1 MKILRLRFKN
11 VNSLRG
17 EWDIRFDA
25 PPLSDTGLFAIT
37 GPNGSGKSS
46 ILDAVTLGLYG
57 ETVRL
62 RNPENDITT
71 WLEDES
77 YAEVTFRVGEGVYCS
92 RWWARKGP
100 EGLMGPEMSLSLVNG
115 GESILEDRI
124 TRVRTRLSEL
134 TGLDFKRFCRSVLL
148 AQGQFA
154 AFLNA
159 LENERAEI
167 LEKIIG
173 AEVTQEIQEDLKK
186 RTAAAQER
194 LLQLK
199 ELASGFPAVDRERL
213 QELEHERDEV
223 RAQWDETLRQIAEV
237 EAERERLQVLKQ
249 REDDLHAA
257 QEALSEAEAREASV
271 RREIE
276 KLEKILA
283 VRHLADE
290 LRHLQEEEENRNA
303 LGLRLDALR
312 REKTQEQERLQTARE
327 QLTETIEALETAQR
341 QLQEK
346 EEVLH
351 DATLRDETIEEC
363 YRRLQDALSRSMERD
378 RARRDGQNRLEQL
391 KTQLSQAISQAGAL
405 QERLTQASA
414 DPGLERDLPALEDLI
429 RRLGECRT
437 REDVLNAQLPE
448 AQQLLEKAN
457 AALERAVAL
466 EKRVQAK
473 AGQAVLKKEALEQ
486 ALKARLGE
494 GTRESL
500 KARLKERK
508 RALRGYEK
516 LLPIARRFHS
526 QGLAFDIPAERE
538 RVSALQKSLQASL
551 EEALAELKNFESELL
566 WRESFQRVS
575 PERERLR
582 EGKPCPLCGSTTHPY
597 VSQGLPDLEALYKPV
612 DALQDRIRS
621 LEAELAD
628 LNDKA
633 AELDAQ
639 AEAKARML
647 QEWDNLCRRAGLS
660 VAMTDPQTIA
670 DAIRSEKTAIRE
682 GKSALRST
690 RFTKWRLAWSDMV
703 LRRTLGKFA
712 KLEQKRHFAQEQFDA
727 QKKAFQDLEA
737 DIRRLREETE
747 ALSADLRTLLAPYH
761 EQVPE
766 KGAERRLL
774 ERLWMRRDAV
784 RRWLGEHK
792 ELYETIRSLETEI
805 QSFSPE
811 LERLEKEAEAAAS
824 EAEAVQAELAAL
836 KAERESLY
844 PGLDPVAERRSL
856 EETIHALTQRREELV
871 QEIEALTRSLADR
884 DEELRDVEDALETAQ
899 AAFEATRAQLEPRI
913 RDAGVDSFETAF
925 LVFHAL
931 EEEPIVRRH
940 AAEAAEALADARS
953 RLEAATR
960 AVQQAEKTT
969 ASDASFEALERRL
982 GELHEQREN
991 LRHDLEALERQLV
1004 EIRRSQQER
1013 RELLRAI
1020 EDQERVCAEMAS
1032 EERAF
1037 REEQSAEAREKFR
1050 RHLLE
1055 RLIAQANT
1063 HLELL
1068 SGRYRLRTVADDGFG
1083 LVVEDLLQ
1091 HRNQRPLRTL
1101 SGGETFVVSLSMAL
1115 GLSDLAAHH
1124 RRIESLFLDEGFGV
1138 LDEEM
1143 LYRVMTALRRLQ
1155 ANGKTVGVISH
1166 VKRLA
1171 EEIQTQIRVERE
1183 PGGMSRITVVP

>member
-186 RTAAAQER
+186 RAAAAQER

-199 ELASGFPAVDRERL
+199 ELAAGFPAVDRERL
-213 QELEHERDEV
+213 RELERERDQV
-223 RAQWDETLRQIAEV
+223 RAQWDEILRHIAEG
-237 EAERERLQVLKQ
+237 EAEKERLQVLKQ
-249 REDDLHAA
+249 REDELHAA
-257 QEALSEAEAREASV
+257 HEALSEAEAREASV
-271 RREIE
+271 RLEIE

-290 LRHLQEEEENRNA
+290 LRHLQEREGNRNA
-303 LGLRLDALR
+303 LRSRLNALR
-312 REKTQEQERLQTARE
+312 REKTEKQERLQTARE
-327 QLTETIEALETAQR
+327 ELTKTIGALETAQR
-341 QLQEK
+341 RLQEK
-346 EEVLH
+346 EEALH

-363 YRRLQDALSRSMERD
+363 HRRLQDALARSMERD
-378 RARRDGQNRLEQL
+378 RARADGKSRLEQL
-391 KTQLSQAISQAGAL
+391 KAQLSQAISQAGAL
-405 QERLTQASA
+405 QDRLTQASA
-414 DPGLERDLPALEDLI
+414 DAGLERDLPALDDRI
-429 RRLGECRT
+429 RRLGECRA
-437 REDVLNAQLPE
+437 RDDVLNAQLPE
-448 AQQLLEKAN
+448 AQKLLEKAN
-457 AALERAVAL
+457 AALERALSL
-466 EKRVQAK
+466 EKRIQAK
-473 AGQAVLKKEALEQ
+473 AGQTVLKKEALEQ

-500 KARLKERK
+500 KERK

-516 LLPIARRFHS
+516 LLPIARRFHA
-526 QGLAFDIPAERE
+526 QGLALDIPAERE
-538 RVSALQKSLQASL
+538 RVSARQKALQASL

-597 VSQGLPDLEALYKPV
+597 VSQGVPDLEALYKPI

-628 LNDKA
+628 VNAKA
-633 AELDAQ
+633 AELEAQ
-639 AEAKARML
+639 AQAAARML
-647 QEWDNLCRRAGLS
+647 QEWDEVCRRSGLS
-660 VAMTDPQTIA
+660 VAMTDPQRIA
-670 DAIRSEKTAIRE
+670 DAVRSEKTAIRE
-682 GKSALRST
+682 GKAALRST
-690 RFTKWRLAWSDMV
+690 RFIKWRLAWSDIA
-703 LRRTLGKFA
+703 LRRTLGKLA

-727 QKKAFQDLEA
+727 QKRALQDLEA
-737 DIRRLREETE
+737 DIRRLGEEAE
-747 ALSADLRTLLAPYH
+747 ALSADLRTLLAPYG

-766 KGAERRLL
+766 KGAERPLL

-792 ELYETIRSLETEI
+792 EFHETIRSLETEI
-805 QSFSPE
+805 QSLSPE
-811 LERLEKEAEAAAS
+811 LDRLEKEAEAAAS
-824 EAEAVQAELAAL
+824 EAEAVQAELTAL
-836 KAERESLY
+836 KAEREFLY
-844 PGLDPVAERRSL
+844 PGLDPSAERRSL

-871 QEIEALTRSLADR
+871 QEIEALTQSLAAR
-884 DEELRDVEDALETAQ
+884 DKELRDVEDALEEAQ
-899 AAFEATRAQLEPRI
+899 AACEATRAQLEPRI
-913 RDAGVDSFETAF
+913 RDAGVDSFEAAF
-925 LVFHAL
+925 LVLQAL
-931 EEEPIVRRH
+931 EEEPTVRQR
-940 AAEAAEALADARS
+940 AAEAAGALADARS
-953 RLEAATR
+953 RLEAAAL
-960 AVQQAEKTT
+960 AVEQAAKTA
-969 ASDASFEALERRL
+969 ASDASFEALDRCL
-982 GELHEQREN
+982 GELHEQREH
-991 LRHDLEALERQLV
+991 LRQDLDALERQLV
-1004 EIRRSQQER
+1004 EIRRSQQEH

-1020 EDQERVCAEMAS
+1020 EDQERVCAEIAS

-1037 REEQSAEAREKFR
+1037 REEQSAEVREKLR

-1068 SGRYRLRTVADDGFG
+1068 SGRYRLRTLAEDGFG
-1083 LVVEDLLQ
+1083 LMVEDLLQ

-1101 SGGETFVVSLSMAL
+1101 SGGETFLVSLSMAL

-1171 EEIQTQIRVERE
+1171 EEIQTQIRVDRE